1 MTAPRRE
8 GMSAELRYWKD
19 RADER
24 ALRVIELQEEIK
36 QALAIVEA
44 AGETEKALAEAVAHS
59 CEVEGA
65 DFGYHTC
72 CGQRDYLGHKE
83 TCYLTKALSAFR
95 KAADDG
101 VKP

>member
-44 AGETEKALAEAVAHS
+44 AVMMSAVLETWKCRYTKEWS
-59 CEVEGA
+59 CDVHPRKPQCDICTA
-65 DFGYHTC
+65 
-72 CGQRDYLGHKE
+72 R
-83 TCYLTKALSAFR
+83 AAFR